1 MTPPETPQK
10 TPPKIPTRTDA
21 AVTCGCGGIARITA
35 VAPIVDRPDHM
46 RHTYHCGDCGKDL
59 VFEVM
64 KKGVG

>member
-1 MTPPETPQK
+1 MTPPEI
-10 TPPKIPTRTDA
+10 PPKIPTRTDA
-21 AVTCGCGGIARITA
+21 TVACGCGGIARITA
-35 VAPIVDRPDHM
+35 VAPIVDQPDHM